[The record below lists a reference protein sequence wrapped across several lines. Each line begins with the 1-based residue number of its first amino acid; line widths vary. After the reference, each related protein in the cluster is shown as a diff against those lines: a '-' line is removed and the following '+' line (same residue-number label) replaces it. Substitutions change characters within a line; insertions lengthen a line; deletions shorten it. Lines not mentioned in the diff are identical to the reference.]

1 MCLHVCG
8 AVYQTDDGD
17 KFKLA
22 HPVGVLPY
30 VADDNN
36 IGNLFRGCMHHAH
49 CYALSDDLTVATLEI
64 KGQSDLP
71 APKKINLSPETVA
84 ELKEVIDRDMLIEI

>member
-8 AVYQTDDGD
+8 AVYPTDDGD
-17 KFKLA
+17 KFRLA

-30 VADDNN
+30 VSDDDN

-49 CYALSDDLTVATLEI
+49 CYALSDDLTTAILE
-64 KGQSDLP
+64 KRGEADLP
-71 APKKINLSPETVA
+71 APKKVDLPPETVA
-84 ELKEVIDRDMLIEI
+84 ELKEVVDRNLLIEI